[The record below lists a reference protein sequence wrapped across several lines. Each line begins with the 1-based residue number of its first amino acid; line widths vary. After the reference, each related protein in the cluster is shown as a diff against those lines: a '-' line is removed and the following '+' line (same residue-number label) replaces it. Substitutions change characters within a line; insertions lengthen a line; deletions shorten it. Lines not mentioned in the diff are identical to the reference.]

1 VIGTIFFIGA
11 LNLYLNK
18 DAQMKTVT
26 IVGIVLLTLGIIS
39 LAYEGISY
47 TTQKEVVD
55 IGPIHATKNQ
65 EHTIPLPPVLG
76 GLMMAGGVV
85 LLASGLKKTRN

>member
-1 VIGTIFFIGA
+1 
-11 LNLYLNK
+11 
-18 DAQMKTVT
+18 MKTVT